1 MFVRVTGALAL
12 AALILASAASAG
24 VGEFQWHLQR
34 TLRDEGSTA
43 LDCQRAIA
51 RFLGKSLTLC
61 NGMLL
66 NGDAVAAKTA
76 ALPVTPDRID
86 ASVLRAQAIT
96 VSATSSLPL
105 NLSIPFPAE
114 GNGIAVYRRI
124 GEDLYTRVPLAPG
137 TRFGYLEYLLEYP
150 GEYVVTEEDEDEEIP
165 ETPLPGPAPTGDFF
179 DFTPVS
185 AAPEAKAAWDFYPM
199 APETI
204 AGPVPV
210 ILIHGM
216 VSDRWTDFAHWAEH
230 SDEAAAFRAHFQLWN
245 FSHPGTGV
253 TAPIGFS
260 SAYPSFS
267 ESVVAYLARFIENA
281 ETHGVELEGKRYV
294 FPSGPYAMVAHSAG
308 GLKARA
314 FLVNYPEHAERVF
327 AVVTLACPHTG
338 TPWGTPEWVRH
349 TLSGIGFT
357 REFIG
362 EKIFQ
367 GLLAELALNGY
378 FNIQRQGDL
387 DVGWANFDAAGG
399 FGIPTRTFRAWL
411 WPWNLHEITLSPRDA
426 NLTCARE
433 LSGIADETFEPSEL
447 FDTYCGGLDLITPAE
462 RGGMHLDK
470 FFVYA
475 GYIDAADDI
484 TRALNGSVPDDHEN
498 RYTMNSALRL
508 VQQVMSTV
516 ESAGASYPIGTYRV
530 GDGFVPLQS
539 QLLLDGTETERVY
552 ETQVIRGREIPVF
565 PTRLREDLLRAHTL
579 ALPDRIR
586 ILKGWSHLDTI
597 TGRYRPESGQSA
609 LFPRVVDDL
618 LSVLPVAPE

>member
-51 RFLGKSLTLC
+51 RFLGKSVTLS

-114 GNGIAVYRRI
+114 GNVIAVYRRI
-124 GEDLYTRVPLAPG
+124 GEDLYMRVPLAPG

-281 ETHGVELEGKRYV
+281 ETHGVELDGKRYV

-327 AVVTLACPHTG
+327 AVVTLACPHT
-338 TPWGTPEWVRH
+338 
-349 TLSGIGFT
+349 
-357 REFIG
+357 
-362 EKIFQ
+362 
-367 GLLAELALNGY
+367 
-378 FNIQRQGDL
+378 
-387 DVGWANFDAAGG
+387 
-399 FGIPTRTFRAWL
+399 RAWAS
-411 WPWNLHEITLSPRDA
+411 SPRA
-426 NLTCARE
+426 
-433 LSGIADETFEPSEL
+433 
-447 FDTYCGGLDLITPAE
+447 
-462 RGGMHLDK
+462 
-470 FFVYA
+470 
-475 GYIDAADDI
+475 
-484 TRALNGSVPDDHEN
+484 
-498 RYTMNSALRL
+498 
-508 VQQVMSTV
+508 
-516 ESAGASYPIGTYRV
+516 
-530 GDGFVPLQS
+530 
-539 QLLLDGTETERVY
+539 
-552 ETQVIRGREIPVF
+552 
-565 PTRLREDLLRAHTL
+565 
-579 ALPDRIR
+579 
-586 ILKGWSHLDTI
+586 
-597 TGRYRPESGQSA
+597 
-609 LFPRVVDDL
+609 
-618 LSVLPVAPE
+618 

>member
-1 MFVRVTGALAL
+1 MVARVTGGLAI

-24 VGEFQWHLQR
+24 IVEFQWHLRR

-51 RFLGKSLTLC
+51 QFLGTSIRLSD
-61 NGMLL
+61 GMLV
-66 NGDAVAAKTA
+66 NGETVAVKTA
-76 ALPVTPDRID
+76 ALPVPPDRID

-96 VSATSSLPL
+96 VSATGSLPL
-105 NLSIPFPAE
+105 TLSVPFPAE
-114 GNGIAVYRRI
+114 GSSIAVYRRI
-124 GEDLYTRVPLAPG
+124 GEDLYMRVPLAPG
-137 TRFGYLEYLLEYP
+137 TRFGFLEFLLDYP
-150 GEYVVTEEDEDEEIP
+150 DEYVVTEEVDEEVP
-165 ETPLPGPAPTGDFF
+165 ETPLPGPRPTGDFF

-185 AAPEAKAAWDFYPM
+185 AAPEAKAAWDFYPI

-204 AGPVPV
+204 AGPVPL
-210 ILIHGM
+210 ILVHGM
-216 VSDRWTDFAHWAEH
+216 VSDHWTDFAHWAEH
-230 SDEAAAFRAHFQLWN
+230 SDEATAFRAHFQLWN

-260 SAYPSFS
+260 STYPSFS

-281 ETHGVELEGKRYV
+281 ETHGVELEGKRYL
-294 FPSGPYAMVAHSAG
+294 FPSGPYAMLTHSAG

-327 AVVTLACPHTG
+327 AVVTLACPHMG

-367 GLLAELALNGY
+367 GLLAELVLNGY

-399 FGIPTRTFRAWL
+399 FGIPTRSFRAWF
-411 WPWNLHEITLSPRDA
+411 WPWNLRDITLSPRDA
-426 NLTCARE
+426 NLTYARE
-433 LSGIADETFEPSEL
+433 LTGIADETFEPAEL
-447 FDTYCGGLDLITPAE
+447 CDTYCGGLDLITPAE

-475 GYIDAADDI
+475 GYIDAVDDL
-484 TRALNGSVPDDHEN
+484 TRALNGSAPDDHEN
-498 RYTMNSALRL
+498 RYTMNSGLRL
-508 VQQVMSTV
+508 VQQLMSTA

-539 QLLLDGTETERVY
+539 QLLLDGTETERLY

-579 ALPDRIR
+579 ALPERIR

-597 TGRYRPESGQSA
+597 TGRYRPESSQSE
-609 LFPRVVDDL
+609 LFPRVVEDL
-618 LSVLPVAPE
+618 LSVLPAPQ